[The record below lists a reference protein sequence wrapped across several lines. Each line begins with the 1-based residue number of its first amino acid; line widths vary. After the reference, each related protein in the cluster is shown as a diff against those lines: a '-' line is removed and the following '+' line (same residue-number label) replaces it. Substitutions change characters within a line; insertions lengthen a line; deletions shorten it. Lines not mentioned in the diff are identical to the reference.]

1 MKVTIK
7 LNKDEAEGF
16 KNWSTHVKP
25 DELTLD
31 DFVKQIFFNGIE
43 YLNIKLQDVAKKIIE
58 DGFLGGKGTDA
69 HKAAVVCDTVGDP
82 FKDTAGP
89 ALNPLLKVMNLVALL
104 VTGVI
109 VQGSLPTLWRVVVTL
124 VSVGLLV
131 FAFMRGKKGSLAE
144 QMSHLND

>member
-1 MKVTIK
+1 MTKIKLNVSDWKTKTQQRSKGRMKVTIK

-58 DGFLGGKGTDA
+58 DK
-69 HKAAVVCDTVGDP
+69 
-82 FKDTAGP
+82 
-89 ALNPLLKVMNLVALL
+89 NLREQLEAS
-104 VTGVI
+104 GI
-109 VQGSLPTLWRVVVTL
+109 NIQSLEDKLT
-124 VSVGLLV
+124 
-131 FAFMRGKKGSLAE
+131 
-144 QMSHLND
+144 QQ

>member
-1 MKVTIK
+1 
-7 LNKDEAEGF
+7 
-16 KNWSTHVKP
+16 
-25 DELTLD
+25 
-31 DFVKQIFFNGIE
+31 
-43 YLNIKLQDVAKKIIE
+43 
-58 DGFLGGKGTDA
+58 
-69 HKAAVVCDTVGDP
+69 
-82 FKDTAGP
+82 
-89 ALNPLLKVMNLVALL
+89 L